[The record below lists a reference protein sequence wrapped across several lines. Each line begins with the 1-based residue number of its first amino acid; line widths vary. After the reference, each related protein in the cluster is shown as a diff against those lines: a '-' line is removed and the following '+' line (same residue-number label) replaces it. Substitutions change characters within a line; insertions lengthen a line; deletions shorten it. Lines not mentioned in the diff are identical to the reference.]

1 MSCSTCQYVVRIP
14 ADLTRGECCKFPPRA
29 NLIPGAH
36 GGAVNVTVYPIV
48 VLSHP
53 GCGYYS
59 LETKVESFAAI
70 TARRNAEILA
80 KKNAKNA
87 ADSGTD
93 RPETPNPHDDGRDR
107 ADAASSSEGLS
118 GFLDRHDHADA
129 D

>member
-1 MSCSTCQYVVRIP
+1 MSCSTCQYCVRIP

-53 GCGYYS
+53 GCGDYF
-59 LETKVESFAAI
+59 KVESFAAI
-70 TARRNAEILA
+70 PLRR
-80 KKNAKNA
+80 NA

-93 RPETPNPHDDGRDR
+93 RPETPSPHDDGRDR
-107 ADAASSSEGLS
+107 ADA
-118 GFLDRHDHADA
+118 D
-129 D
+129 